1 MFVFF
6 DIIKQ
11 KRINMN
17 TKGYVE
23 YRGDIGPIKAG
34 WPDLGTC
41 NKLGDGGDALMA
53 NTEWPPA
60 LMANTDWPPFA
71 SANTDWPPL

>member
-1 MFVFF
+1 M
-6 DIIKQ
+6 I
-11 KRINMN
+11 

-23 YRGDIGPIKAG
+23 YKGDIGPIKAG

-41 NKLGDGGDALMA
+41 NKLGEWGDAPMNIGIGDGGDALMA

-60 LMANTDWPPFA
+60 LMANTDWPP
-71 SANTDWPPL
+71 L